1 MLQDYETGKT
11 PGIRLEPGGPDN
23 LARDRVLA
31 DAFATLKELDAHGNA
46 GIPLLLQFGKALSN
60 ARAVLKRGEFS
71 PWCLNELKRSPS
83 WCSAHR
89 RLYQE
94 RGNLEP
100 ARTWAEATEHR
111 WANCHSVE
119 RLLKI
124 IADWKIVTHGAR
136 AMAPRGKRRKQV
148 VTPSDLDEIAARL
161 RELFGDAK
169 HAFENIRYELWLTTS
184 PDERALKQE
193 LVALGKRLRSRLHQ
207 LAESCSALQL
217 STVAEPVPDDLPH
230 VEDAPEA
237 GLLQ

>member
-1 MLQDYETGKT
+1 MLQDQETGKP
-11 PGIRLEPGGPDN
+11 PGIRLEPGGSDD
-23 LARDRVLA
+23 LARDELA
-31 DAFATLKELDAHGNA
+31 AEASAALQELDAHGNA
-46 GIPLLLQFGKALSN
+46 GIPLLLRFGNALSN
-60 ARAVLKRGEFS
+60 AKTVLKRGEFS
-71 PWCLNELKRSPS
+71 PWCLNVLKRSPS

-124 IADWKIVTHGAR
+124 IADWKIATRGAH
-136 AMAPRGKRRKQV
+136 AIAPRGKWKKRV
-148 VTPSDLDEIAARL
+148 VASSDLDEIAAGL
-161 RELFGDAK
+161 RELFAEAG

-184 PDERALKQE
+184 PDEPALKQE
-193 LVALGKRLRSRLHQ
+193 LVALGERLRSRLHQ

-217 STVAEPVPDDLPH
+217 STMAEPVLDDLAH